1 MVKKDIIS
9 VMDYEENFH
18 ELINLAYRLKRS
30 RYETHSS
37 VEGRTLGMIFEK
49 SSTRTRVSL
58 ETAMFQLGG
67 HAIFLNPNDMQMG
80 RGETVEDTAK
90 VLSGMLDIITYR
102 AFSHQNVKK
111 LAENSTIPVINAL
124 DDEEHPLQLLADYL
138 TIYEKKG
145 KVGNMKFTYIGDGN
159 NMANSIMLAGAI
171 AGNDVTICT
180 PHGYEPDKKYVEL
193 ASKKAKEY
201 GCSISVI
208 NDPVESVENA
218 DIIYTDVWV
227 SMGQEKEK
235 EEKEKAFKKFQ
246 INDDLVSHA
255 KRDYIFMHCLPA
267 HRGLEVTD
275 SVADSVN
282 SVIFQEAENRLHS
295 AKAAIVH
302 VLSD

>member
-9 VMDYEENFH
+9 VLDYEDNFH
-18 ELINLAYRLKRS
+18 ELINMAYKLKRS
-30 RYETHSS
+30 RYETHAS

-80 RGETVEDTAK
+80 RGETIEDTAR
-90 VLSGMLDIITYR
+90 VLSGMLDLITYR

-111 LAENSTIPVINAL
+111 LAEHSTIPVINAL

-145 KVGNMKFTYIGDGN
+145 KIGNLKFTYIGDGN

-180 PHGYEPDKKYVEL
+180 PQGYEPDNKYVEL

-201 GCSISVI
+201 GGSISVT
-208 NDPVESVENA
+208 NDPVRSVENA

-246 INDDLVSHA
+246 VNEDLVSHA

-295 AKAAIVH
+295 AKAAIIN